1 MFPRRKERFGT
12 GVMIGEELHLGIFDS
27 AAGPRR
33 QALIPCV
40 FVPNTRSSHSS
51 PTPQAMNVTRHN
63 FERLFTLI
71 QASIRDAD
79 FVAMDFEFS
88 GLSSGGAHRA
98 GFYGT

>member
-1 MFPRRKERFGT
+1 
-12 GVMIGEELHLGIFDS
+12 
-27 AAGPRR
+27 
-33 QALIPCV
+33 
-40 FVPNTRSSHSS
+40 
-51 PTPQAMNVTRHN
+51 MNMTRHN
-63 FERLFTLI
+63 FERLFPLI

>member
-1 MFPRRKERFGT
+1 MFPRRKERFGA
-12 GVMIGEELHLGIFDS
+12 GVMIGEELLASWHLRFRCGT
-27 AAGPRR
+27 AKT
-33 QALIPCV
+33 LIPWV

-63 FERLFTLI
+63 FERLFPLI